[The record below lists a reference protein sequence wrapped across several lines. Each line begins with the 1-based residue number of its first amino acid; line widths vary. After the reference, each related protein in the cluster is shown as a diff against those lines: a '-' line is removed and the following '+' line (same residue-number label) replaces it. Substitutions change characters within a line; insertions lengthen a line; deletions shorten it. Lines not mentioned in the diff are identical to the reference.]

1 MQRSLRIT
9 GIICVNQVRRVL
21 TDRGTPIWLLALP
34 LALIGVLGM
43 SLQPL
48 MSSDFAPSKPFHVV
62 VAEIPGG
69 NHVAVIEAL
78 RGLERFLEVASVADP
93 ESARELV
100 RHRVADAAL
109 ISSPGN
115 PAAVTIV
122 AAPGSVVA
130 EVLESA
136 IERILLEITV
146 QRTEGVEIAHTRV
159 DVTDGAGE
167 TPPWLRTDAFTYY
180 AAGITAM
187 FVMFAAHAVT
197 VTVAT
202 DRATDAYARLRSLGV
217 KPAVYML
224 GGSLA
229 AVAVAILFVCTV
241 ALISALLFGVN
252 WGALGPWTVLT
263 VLGATA
269 AAGLSLVVMALVPNP
284 EHVDS
289 AGSAIYNVLA
299 FLGGS
304 MSPLLVLPEWFRRSF
319 AWLPNRALL
328 DGYLKTSL
336 GAAASEVSAEATT
349 LLVASVVLFALGW
362 TVWSV
367 RGRGEEA

>member
-1 MQRSLRIT
+1 M
-9 GIICVNQVRRVL
+9 
-21 TDRGTPIWLLALP
+21 
-34 LALIGVLGM
+34 
-43 SLQPL
+43 
-48 MSSDFAPSKPFHVV
+48 
-62 VAEIPGG
+62 
-69 NHVAVIEAL
+69 
-78 RGLERFLEVASVADP
+78 
-93 ESARELV
+93 
-100 RHRVADAAL
+100 
-109 ISSPGN
+109 
-115 PAAVTIV
+115 TIV

-241 ALISALLFGVN
+241 ALISALFRCELGSPWALDGV
-252 WGALGPWTVLT
+252 
-263 VLGATA
+263 
-269 AAGLSLVVMALVPNP
+269 
-284 EHVDS
+284 D
-289 AGSAIYNVLA
+289 GSGRH
-299 FLGGS
+299 GGS
-304 MSPLLVLPEWFRRSF
+304 GAVAGRNGPRPES
-319 AWLPNRALL
+319 RACRQR
-328 DGYLKTSL
+328 GQCYL
-336 GAAASEVSAEATT
+336 
-349 LLVASVVLFALGW
+349 
-362 TVWSV
+362 
-367 RGRGEEA
+367 